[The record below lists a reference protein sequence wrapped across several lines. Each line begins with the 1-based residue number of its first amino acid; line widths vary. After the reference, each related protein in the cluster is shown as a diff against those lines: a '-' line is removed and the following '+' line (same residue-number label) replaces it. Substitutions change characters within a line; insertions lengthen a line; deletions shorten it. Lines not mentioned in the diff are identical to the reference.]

1 MMMMP
6 LPAGS
11 SGPSGEPV
19 SMVGKETNAMM
30 GRPQDGIAFP
40 AVLLAFASLGTP
52 ALGATAETGTAVA
65 ESETALLDGG
75 AAMTEEGP
83 DETGLS
89 TAFALLAPTE
99 DIVRRESGESLAFE
113 ADTNGENTKDAA
125 VVVDRAI
132 VGEEAGGSVASG
144 ADTGVPIPEAG
155 ADVAVAKA
163 VGDDRA
169 VGLWSMA
176 DTVTLDS
183 RLLRNLRSDFVARLE
198 RVAERMWNE
207 HGQRVEVVEGYRT
220 PQRQQQ
226 LFAQGRT
233 TEGPVVTWTRNSLH
247 SAGAAADLF
256 VDGAPVTPETAALLA
271 RVAREEGLRTLHPFD
286 SGHIQMEGVARRGSP
301 ESALPRELPGS
312 PAGEPQPKG
321 VAPVAPVAQPARPAR
336 PGGLVLRDLSG
347 ALNESPGLVGSE
359 SGGEGVRA
367 APRQSPA
374 EVVRALLAS
383 ADASSERAAV
393 AAGSRPG
400 SKAPASQAMSG
411 GSGHDGIFTT
421 GSKSA
426 APGRTGA
433 APGGTD
439 AGAWSRAEGAARVAS
454 DAMIA
459 ETPTGRSPAVA
470 DAEPVLSAVQP
481 YRSGGGQAKTDS
493 AVQPMSRAME
503 PSANM
508 ARFETD
514 IGAVYRRVHVPIEG
528 LGGPA
533 SLQLG
538 VRGGTVDAALTV
550 SDPLLATDLRENLH
564 ELRQSLASRGVQSAA
579 MAVRVSPE
587 GIRAASS
594 TVDATTTV
602 MSEAGGSNASSDARS
617 GDSKHQ
623 NSRNGHSQ
631 LTDDHD
637 DGRTSRRRDD
647 RHRRNAQEQ

>member
-6 LPAGS
+6 LPTGS
-11 SGPSGEPV
+11 SGPSGDSV
-19 SMVGKETNAMM
+19 SMVGKETSAMM

-52 ALGATAETGTAVA
+52 ALGATPEADTAVA
-65 ESETALLDGG
+65 ESETALMDG
-75 AAMTEEGP
+75 AAPTTEEGP
-83 DETGLS
+83 NETGLS

-99 DIVRRESGESLAFE
+99 DIVRRESGEPLAFE
-113 ADTNGENTKDAA
+113 ADAKGENAKDAP
-125 VVVDRAI
+125 VVVERAI
-132 VGEEAGGSVASG
+132 AVEEAPGSVASE
-144 ADTGVPIPEAG
+144 AETDVPIAEAV
-155 ADVAVAKA
+155 ADVGVAKA
-163 VGDDRA
+163 VGDDGA
-169 VGLWSMA
+169 VALWSMA

-183 RLLRNLRSDFVARLE
+183 RLLRNLRGDFVARLE

-286 SGHIQMEGVARRGSP
+286 SGHIQLEGVARRGSP

-312 PAGEPQPKG
+312 PVGEPQPKG

-336 PGGLVLRDLSG
+336 PGGLVLPDLSG
-347 ALNESPGLVGSE
+347 ALSESPGPVVSE

-367 APRQSPA
+367 APKQSPA

-383 ADASSERAAV
+383 AEGSPDRAAV
-393 AAGSRPG
+393 ADGPRAA
-400 SKAPASQAMSG
+400 SKASASPATSG
-411 GSGHDGIFTT
+411 GSGHEGTAT
-421 GSKSA
+421 AGSKSA
-426 APGRTGA
+426 APGLSEGVS
-433 APGGTD
+433 
-439 AGAWSRAEGAARVAS
+439 SRAEGAARAAS
-454 DAMIA
+454 DAMNS
-459 ETPTGRSPAVA
+459 ETPTGRSPLVA
-470 DAEPVLSAVQP
+470 DAESGLSSLQP
-481 YRSGGGQAKTDS
+481 DRVGGGEAKTNS
-493 AVQPMSRAME
+493 ASRPPAPATD
-503 PSANM
+503 PSATM
-508 ARFETD
+508 ARFETGT
-514 IGAVYRRVHVPIEG
+514 GALYRRVHVPIEG
-528 LGGPA
+528 LDGPA

-550 SDPLLATDLRENLH
+550 SDPLLATELRENLT
-564 ELRQSLASRGVQSAA
+564 ELRQSLASRGIQSAG
-579 MAVRVSPE
+579 MAIRVSPE

-594 TVDATTTV
+594 TVDATTTA
-602 MSEAGGSNASSDARS
+602 MSETGGSNASSDTRS

-623 NSRNGHSQ
+623 SSRNGHSQ

-637 DGRTSRRRDD
+637 DGPTSRRRDD
-647 RHRRNAQEQ
+647 KHRRNAQEQ